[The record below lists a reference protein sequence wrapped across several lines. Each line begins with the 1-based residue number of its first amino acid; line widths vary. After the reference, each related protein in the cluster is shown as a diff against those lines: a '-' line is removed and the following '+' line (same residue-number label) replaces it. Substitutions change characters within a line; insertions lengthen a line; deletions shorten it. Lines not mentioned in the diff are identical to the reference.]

1 MKKFNFNKL
10 LGNCN
15 KVYCYQNTKKE
26 TFIKNIYENNQY
38 ITQFLKTF
46 CKEENLTLKE
56 ALSYFID
63 ITDENLDFNTIE
75 ENVNSVEYMT
85 CCDECCLSECI
96 FKNIIETPFLLG
108 YKETA
113 NNISSNAYPTDKFPE
128 LLKNYITQLAE
139 AMVAPP
145 QYVGTAL
152 LALLSALCSRFA
164 YLQATPTWKIPLTGY
179 YLIVGDVS
187 TKKTPTISEV
197 LSLLNG
203 HISKDDRILA
213 NDSTIEALE
222 QLLFKYKSILL
233 HADESGTMDTLG
245 GYTKTNQ
252 ASTSKILSLYTCK
265 PYRVDRKGQE
275 PVFIEEPK
283 LSILA
288 GIQPGVLKQSHNL
301 MRTGMLQR
309 FIIAYAE
316 RSKDYCGFSLNNV
329 NSEIKQDISNFII
342 ALYEMGQEENKT
354 KLTLSEGALKSLELL
369 QEELYNDI
377 DNSDNDALRDYYG
390 KYKEHVLKIAGLFH
404 IVKNF
409 TENTKAREISKETF
423 EMAMAVTDYYL
434 GISKNLFNEISTDK
448 PMDTEKGYKELL
460 KKCKNGV
467 FNPTFLNAS
476 GIGGC
481 DSRKKGY
488 TDSFIERLLEQNRCI
503 ELFHHGGKGRKFL
516 LIKE

>member
-10 LGNCN
+10 LENCN
-15 KVYCYQNTKKE
+15 KVYSY
-26 TFIKNIYENNQY
+26 KNIDKERFLRNIYSNQY
-38 ITQFLKTF
+38 LHSFFKTF
-46 CKEENLTLKE
+46 CKMENLTLKE
-56 ALSYFID
+56 ALEFFVD
-63 ITDENLDFNTIE
+63 ITNENLNFNVIE
-75 ENVNSVEYMT
+75 ESVNNAEYMT
-85 CCDECCLSECI
+85 CCDKCCQSQCV

-113 NNISSNAYPTDKFPE
+113 TNINSNIYPTDKFPE
-128 LLKNYITQLAE
+128 LLKNYIIQLAE

-145 QYVGTAL
+145 QYIGTAF

-164 YLQATPTWKIPLTGY
+164 YLQATPTWTIPLTGY

-252 ASTSKILSLYTCK
+252 ASTSKVLSLYTCK

-288 GIQPGVLKQSHNL
+288 GVQPSILKQSHNL

-316 RSKDYCGFSLNNV
+316 CSKDYCGFSLKNV
-329 NSEIKQDISNFII
+329 NSEIKQAISNLII
-342 ALYEMGQEENKT
+342 DLYETGQEESKT
-354 KLTLSEGALKSLELL
+354 KLTLSEGALNSLELL

-377 DNSDNDALRDYYG
+377 DNSENDALRDYYG

-404 IVKNF
+404 IVRNF
-409 TENTKAREISKETF
+409 TEHIEDKEISKETF

-434 GISKNLFNEISTDK
+434 GISKNLFNEISIDK

-460 KKCKNGV
+460 KKCKTGV

-476 GIGGC
+476 GIGNC

-488 TDSFIERLLEQNRCI
+488 TNSFIERLLEQNRCI